1 MAFVLICTATLTSS
15 LTFSTETIDY
25 TQRRVLIQAALR
37 SSIDEIKT
45 NCLSSLPADGTT
57 TSTITVSA
65 SKTVTIT
72 KTLTQISGKNVTQVV
87 VTATWPESKGSRTF
101 NDTMTFEVYLRGPD
115 AG

>member
-1 MAFVLICTATLTSS
+1 MAFVVICTATLTSS
-15 LTFSTETIDY
+15 LTFSTTTIDY

-45 NCLSSLPADGTT
+45 NCLSALPPDA
-57 TSTITVSA
+57 TSTSSITIGA

-72 KTLTQISGKNVTQVV
+72 RSLTKMSGKNVTQVV
-87 VTATWPESKGSRTF
+87 VTATWPESKGSRNFT
-101 NDTMTFEVYLRGPD
+101 DSMTFEVYLRGPD